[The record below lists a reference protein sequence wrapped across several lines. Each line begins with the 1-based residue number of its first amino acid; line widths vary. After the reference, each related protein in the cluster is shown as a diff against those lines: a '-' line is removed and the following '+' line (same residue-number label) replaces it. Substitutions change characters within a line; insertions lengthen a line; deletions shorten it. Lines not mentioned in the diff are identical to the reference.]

1 MKVLTAENYYRQWR
15 IDGQGVK
22 PRQIPSP
29 PEFICCPT
37 TLHRSR
43 NSHSKVTPRVAKVP
57 TSPIFD
63 PLHLGCVKMSAAKA
77 TVDALD
83 PSNSSKN
90 TLKIENVS
98 ESSPQCPTRA
108 CITGLS
114 SFL

>member
-1 MKVLTAENYYRQWR
+1 MKVLTAEDYYRQR

-37 TLHRSR
+37 TFHRSR
-43 NSHSKVTPRVAKVP
+43 NSHSKVTPRAAEVP
-57 TSPIFD
+57 TSLIFD
-63 PLHLGCVKMSAAKA
+63 TLHLGCVKMSAAKA

-98 ESSPQCPTRA
+98 ESPPQCPTRA
-108 CITGLS
+108 CITGLI